1 MGLMKPV
8 VVSLETGEVSGAVKV
23 TTRSFEQLLR
33 VGIPAMLRL
42 AVGLVDLP
50 ERAEEI
56 VQDAFE
62 KTLVA
67 WARLNEPGAF
77 LRTAVVNG
85 CRSELR
91 RRRVMR
97 RHPAPPAGA
106 SELGESDGALLAAV
120 ARLTPQRRIAITLR
134 YYSDLVEADI
144 AVAMGVRVGTV
155 KSLISRG
162 LADLRKSDLRRLH
175 EP

>member
-1 MGLMKPV
+1 MRLMKPV
-8 VVSLETGEVSGAVKV
+8 AVSLETGAVRGAAEV
-23 TTRSFEQLLR
+23 TMRSFEQLFASESG
-33 VGIPAMLRL
+33 VMLRL
-42 AVGLVDLP
+42 AIGLVDVP

-62 KTLVA
+62 KTLLA

-97 RHPAPPAGA
+97 RHPVPLAGA
-106 SELGESDGALLAAV
+106 SELGEADGALLAAV
-120 ARLTPQRRIAITLR
+120 ARLTPQRRVAITLR
-134 YYSDLVEADI
+134 YYSDLAEADI
-144 AVAMGVRVGTV
+144 ANAMGVRVGTV

-162 LADLRKSDLRRLH
+162 LADLRKSDLRRPH